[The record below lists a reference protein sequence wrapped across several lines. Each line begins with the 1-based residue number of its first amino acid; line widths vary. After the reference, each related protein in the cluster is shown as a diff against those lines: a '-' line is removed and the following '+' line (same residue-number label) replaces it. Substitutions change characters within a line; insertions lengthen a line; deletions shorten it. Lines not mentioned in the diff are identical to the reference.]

1 MARIMIVLFVVLFV
15 GVGSAQGQ
23 IVNVG
28 DSDSVRLARVRVL
41 MDQEPAGSGS
51 LLFGSG
57 SLLNGSGS
65 VLTLEPQR
73 FAVAQSGSGSSG
85 GGWWTSG
92 ATWFGFATLAAGG
105 LGLYM
110 NWQEYQQDP
119 NNRPSDVEETIYYT
133 LIVMGGL
140 SLIPW

>member
-1 MARIMIVLFVVLFV
+1 MARIMVVLFVVLFV

-41 MDQEPAGSGS
+41 MAQEPAGSGS
-51 LLFGSG
+51 LL
-57 SLLNGSGS
+57 SGS
-65 VLTLEPQR
+65 VLTLEPAR
-73 FAVAQSGSGSSG
+73 FAVTQSRSGSSSG
-85 GGWWTSG
+85 GGWWSSG
-92 ATWFGFATLAAGG
+92 STWFGIAALAAGG

-110 NWQEYQQDP
+110 AWQEYQQDP
-119 NNRPSDVEETIYYT
+119 DNPPSDVEETIYYT
-133 LIVMGGL
+133 LITVGGV